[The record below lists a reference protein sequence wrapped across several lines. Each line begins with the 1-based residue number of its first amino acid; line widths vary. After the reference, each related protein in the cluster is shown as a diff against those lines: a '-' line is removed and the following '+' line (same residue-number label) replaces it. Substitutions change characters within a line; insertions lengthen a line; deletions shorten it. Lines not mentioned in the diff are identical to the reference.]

1 MDVKYINP
9 FIKAFDNVMPQLG
22 FEVKKGGVALK
33 DTIVGSGIT
42 ITLGLI
48 GDIKGNIIYIIG
60 EEDGKKIASKMM
72 MGMQVD
78 ELNEMAQSA
87 ISELTNML
95 TANASTNYSEDGII
109 VDISTPVLMTGESI
123 NIKVNSKSI
132 LDLDMIV
139 DEMTIKLNVALE

>member
-9 FIKAFDNVMPQLG
+9 FIKSFDTVMPQLG
-22 FEVKKGGVALK
+22 FEVKKGGVSLK
-33 DTIVGSGIT
+33 DSIVGSGIT

-48 GDIKGNIIYIIG
+48 GDIKGNIIYIIS

-72 MGMQVD
+72 MGMQVE

-95 TANASTNYSEDGII
+95 TANASTNYSEEGIM
-109 VDISTPVLMTGESI
+109 VDISTPVLLTGESI
-123 NIKVNSKSI
+123 NIKVNSKNI

>member
-9 FIKAFDNVMPQLG
+9 FIKSFDTVMPQLG
-22 FEVKKGGVALK
+22 FEVKKGGVSLK

-48 GDIKGNIIYIIG
+48 GDIKGNIIYIIS

-72 MGMQVD
+72 MGMPVD

-95 TANASTNYSEDGII
+95 TANASTNYSEEGII

-123 NIKVNSKSI
+123 NVKVNSKSI

>member
-1 MDVKYINP
+1 
-9 FIKAFDNVMPQLG
+9 MPQLG

-48 GDIKGNIIYIIG
+48 GDIKGNIIYIIS

-95 TANASTNYSEDGII
+95 TANASTNYSEEGII

-123 NIKVNSKSI
+123 NIKVNSKNI